1 MPPDGFPM
9 RCPVVRVPNDQ
20 AGEINALELEALLN
34 EVAGSGQRIS
44 AQQGLFINPPAEIK
58 GEAT

>member
-1 MPPDGFPM
+1 M